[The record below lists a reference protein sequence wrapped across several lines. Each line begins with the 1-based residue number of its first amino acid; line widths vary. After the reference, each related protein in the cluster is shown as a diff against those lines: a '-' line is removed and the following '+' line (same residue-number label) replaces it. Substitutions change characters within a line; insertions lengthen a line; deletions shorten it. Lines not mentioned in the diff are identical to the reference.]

1 MLMDFEAACTATQ
14 GVLFCDFSPYKGF
27 DSVSTDSRSMKERT
41 LFIPLRGTQQDG
53 HAYIEAALQLHAA
66 AVFAD
71 SAYLADPAHQAQ
83 LYALCKRYGG
93 ACICVP
99 DTLHA
104 LQHTAAAYLRRFP
117 RLLKIGVTGSNGKT
131 TTKELLGSLF
141 AQTHRTITNQ
151 GNLNSETGLPLSLFN
166 VRQEHE
172 VGIFEIGMNRKHEIR
187 ELAGVL
193 QPDIAVI
200 TNIGSAHIGILGS
213 KDAIAAEKKQI
224 FAFFTEKNVGFVP
237 ACDPYCAFLQDVPT
251 GTIHTY
257 GADGISYTDEGL
269 AGTTLHYKNTAIHL
283 AFPGKHNVHNALA
296 AIAVAEHCCI
306 PLAAI
311 QKGLEQARPL
321 FGRSQVIRGPAI
333 TYLLDCY
340 NANWDSMQA
349 SIAFCDAL
357 TRQADG
363 RKIYIIA
370 SMKELGSESLT
381 IHRNLY
387 LSLLESD
394 ADALFFFGTEIC
406 KAVHDI
412 HSTQKEVESK
422 VCFCFTETEAAA
434 LENTLDT
441 FLKKGDFVLLKGSR
455 ALALEQFEHILKKER

>member
-14 GVLFCDFSPYKGF
+14 GVLFCDFSPYRGF
-27 DSVSTDSRSMKERT
+27 DSVNTDSRSVKERS
-41 LFIPLRGTQQDG
+41 LFIPLRGTKQDG

-71 SAYLADPAHQAQ
+71 SAYLAEPAHKEQ
-83 LYALCKRYGG
+83 LYTLCKRYGA

-99 DTLHA
+99 DTLYA
-104 LQHTAAAYLRRFP
+104 LQHTAKAYIRRFP
-117 RLLKIGVTGSNGKT
+117 QLLKIGITGSNGKT
-131 TTKELLGSLF
+131 TTKELLGSIF
-141 AQTHRTITNQ
+141 AQMRRTITNH

-172 VGIFEIGMNRKHEIR
+172 VGIFELGRNRKNEIR
-187 ELAGVL
+187 ELANVL

-237 ACDPYCAFLQDVPT
+237 ACDPYCAFLQDVPN

-257 GADGISYTDEGL
+257 SADGVSYIDAGL
-269 AGTTLHYKNTAIHL
+269 AGTTLHYKNTVIQVPL
-283 AFPGKHNVHNALA
+283 PGKHNVYNAFA
-296 AIAVAEHCCI
+296 AIAVAEHCRI
-306 PLAAI
+306 PLTAI
-311 QKGLEQARPL
+311 KKGLEQVQPL

-349 SIAFCDAL
+349 SIAFCDSLA
-357 TRQADG
+357 RQADG

-370 SMKELGSESLT
+370 SMKELGSESQV
-381 IHRNLY
+381 IHRNLF

-394 ADALFFFGTEIC
+394 ADALFFFGTETC
-406 KAVHDI
+406 EAVHDI
-412 HSTQKEVESK
+412 RSTQKEVESK
-422 VCFCFTETEAAA
+422 PCFCFTETEAGA
-434 LENTLDT
+434 LEKTLDA
-441 FLKKGDFVLLKGSR
+441 FLKRGDFVLLKGSR
-455 ALALEQFEHILKKER
+455 ALALEQFEGILKKER